1 MRYRIVEERCNL
13 YSDRRYRVDSRVY
26 ILGLIPSHW
35 EYEKRFD
42 TQEDALNWVLDRTA
56 PVVLGEYA

>member
-1 MRYRIVEERCNL
+1 MRYRIVEDRCNM
-13 YSDRRYRVDSRVY
+13 YGDRRYRVDSRVY

-35 EYEKRFD
+35 EYERRFD
-42 TQEDALNWVLDRTA
+42 TQEDALNWVLDRTT